1 MDMHSDEWERYS
13 RGALDMIVHKV
24 SKIDVLIEA
33 TRKLEEQHSRLESS
47 ITKMADAVTK
57 LAVIEERQDQ
67 DRKEMAD
74 LRSMLAEM
82 SRKHDA
88 GMERVMTAIGRVE
101 ERVDVLEKAEPMN
114 AQTRRWMIGAVT
126 LLATIFI
133 YAVAN
138 LLGLRP

>member
-24 SKIDVLIEA
+24 SKIDALVET
-33 TRKLEEQHSRLESS
+33 TRRLESQQSKLESS
-47 ITKMADAVTK
+47 IDKMTEAISRLT
-57 LAVIEERQDQ
+57 VIEERQTQ
-67 DRKEMAD
+67 DRKEMAE
-74 LRSMLAEM
+74 LRSMLADM

-88 GMERVMTAIGRVE
+88 GMDRVMAVIGRVE
-101 ERVDVLEKAEPMN
+101 ERVDALEKAEPMN

-133 YAVAN
+133 YALAN
-138 LLGLRP
+138 LLGLKS